1 MAIFDAIVLGLGG
14 MGSATAYHLARRG
27 RRVLGIEQFVPA
39 HDRGSSHGHSRI
51 YRQAYLEGEQYVP
64 LLLRAYD
71 LWRELE
77 RASGRELLRLT
88 GGLMIGPAGSRT
100 VEGARRSAEVY
111 GIPYRLLDATEV
123 RRRFPQ
129 FAVRDDEI
137 ALYEERAGALF
148 PEDTVRAHLDLA
160 AAAGADLRFGL
171 RVEGWSAGADDVQ
184 VRAGGE
190 THRAAALAITAGA
203 WAGQPLADL
212 RLPLRPER
220 NVQCWWRPRA
230 HPERFV
236 AGQLPIFIWE
246 RGERALYGLPDLRGE
261 GVKAAIHHS
270 GEAIDP
276 DEPSRAAREDEIALV
291 RERLAEA
298 LPDLPGE
305 LRAAS
310 VCMYTNTPDE
320 HFLIGL
326 HPREPRVAIAA
337 GFSGHGFK
345 FAPVV
350 GEILAGLCSEG
361 VSPLPIEP
369 FRLERFGAA
378 PVG

>member
-1 MAIFDAIVLGLGG
+1 MATFDAIVLGLGG
-14 MGSATAYHLARRG
+14 MGSAAAYHLARRG
-27 RRVLGIEQFVPA
+27 KRVLGLEQFAPA

-51 YRQAYLEGEQYVP
+51 YRQAYMEGAQYVP

-77 RASGRELLRLT
+77 RESGRELLRLT
-88 GGLMIGPAGSRT
+88 GGLMIGPAGSRA
-100 VEGARRSAEVY
+100 VDGARRSAEAH
-111 GIPYRLLDATEV
+111 GISYHLLDAAEV
-123 RRRFPQ
+123 RKRFPQ
-129 FAVRDDEI
+129 FAVRDDDI
-137 ALYEERAGALF
+137 ALYEATAGALF
-148 PEDTVRAHLDLA
+148 PEDAVRAHLELA
-160 AAAGADLRFGL
+160 VAAGADLRFGT
-171 RVEGWSAGADDVQ
+171 RVEGWSVGAEGVR

-190 THRAAALAITAGA
+190 VHRAATLAITAGA
-203 WAGQPLADL
+203 WAAQALADL
-212 RLPLRPER
+212 ALPLQPER

-230 HPERFV
+230 HPERFTPDRM
-236 AGQLPIFIWE
+236 PIFISE
-246 RGERALYGLPDLRGE
+246 QGERALYGLPDLRGE

-276 DEPSRAAREDEIALV
+276 DDPSRVARADEIALV
-291 RERLAEA
+291 RERLAET

-305 LRAAS
+305 LLAAS

-326 HPREPRVAIAA
+326 HPREPCVAIAA

-350 GEILAGLCSEG
+350 GEILAGLCSDG